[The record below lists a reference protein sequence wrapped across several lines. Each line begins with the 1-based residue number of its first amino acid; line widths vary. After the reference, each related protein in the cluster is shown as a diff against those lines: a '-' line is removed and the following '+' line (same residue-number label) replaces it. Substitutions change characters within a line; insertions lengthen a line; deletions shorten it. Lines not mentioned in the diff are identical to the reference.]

1 MFWQRE
7 NTPLENP
14 PQIRAHTT
22 SRQHH
27 DDADVVHTKKLHKW
41 IHFNRE
47 REREASDKSRAHLMC
62 STMLQIHALIIQC
75 PCLRHHTAWK

>member
-47 REREASDKSRAHLMC
+47 RERGIRQKP
-62 STMLQIHALIIQC
+62 STFDV
-75 PCLRHHTAWK
+75 